1 MREVAGRRR
10 SAPARAGAW
19 MLTLAVAWVATA
31 SCVGS
36 DGADA
41 RSQPGT
47 ARPGAASAKSE
58 DVAGADA
65 QRGAVIGAE
74 YSEDVEP
81 LEYQIFEQVVSS
93 SSPRKT
99 LHRLL
104 VLFPD
109 TRARLVKTARVAL
122 DSIAAADTAAV
133 AARAILYAFRQTGP
147 REGDVIPIVWAE
159 WVPPEGWAEADSGS
173 RGRLHRTYV
182 YFGVPAWSEDDA
194 DTIPA
199 PSRR

>member
-1 MREVAGRRR
+1 
-10 SAPARAGAW
+10 
-19 MLTLAVAWVATA
+19 MLTLAVIGVTTV

-36 DGADA
+36 DNADA

-47 ARPGAASAKSE
+47 AGPGAASAKSE
-58 DVAGADA
+58 DVAGAGA
-65 QRGAVIGAE
+65 QRGEVTSAE

-81 LEYQIFEQVVSS
+81 LEYQVFEQVVSS
-93 SSPRKT
+93 QSPRKT

-133 AARAILYAFRQTGP
+133 AARAILYGFRQTGP

-159 WVPPEGWAEADSGS
+159 WVPAEGWAQADSSS
-173 RGRLHRTYV
+173 RKRLHRTYV
-182 YFGVPAWSEDDA
+182 YFGVPAWGEDEA
-194 DTIPA
+194 EAASTQ
-199 PSRR
+199 SLR

>member
-1 MREVAGRRR
+1 MRDVVGRRR
-10 SAPARAGAW
+10 SSPARAGMW
-19 MLTLAVAWVATA
+19 MLTFAVIWVTAA

-36 DGADA
+36 DNADA
-41 RSQPGT
+41 GSQPGT

-58 DVAGADA
+58 GMARADTE
-65 QRGAVIGAE
+65 RGAVTSAE

-93 SSPRKT
+93 QSPRKT

-133 AARAILYAFRQTGP
+133 AARAILYGFRQTGP

-159 WVPPEGWAEADSGS
+159 WVPPEGWAQADSSS
-173 RGRLHRTYV
+173 RRRLHRTYV

-194 DTIPA
+194 EAASA
-199 PSRR
+199 PNPR